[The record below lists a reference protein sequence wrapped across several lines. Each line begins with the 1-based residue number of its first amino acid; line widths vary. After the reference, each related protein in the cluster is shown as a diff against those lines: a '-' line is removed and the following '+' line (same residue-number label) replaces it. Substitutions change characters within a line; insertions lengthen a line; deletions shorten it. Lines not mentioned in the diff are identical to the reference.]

1 MPVARFLLVAA
12 LCALAAC
19 ASREV
24 LVAKSPAV
32 PEGVDLSGTWE
43 LTTDLTDERRKLN
56 AAVRRTD
63 DVDDRAV
70 FRDPVFRDERQ
81 GRMRP
86 RRVRGGM
93 VYVFLTNGE
102 RLKVTQ
108 TAGGLFV
115 SFDRAVVEEYRFGEN
130 RQVRVGPVMA
140 DRVSGWVGDDYVV
153 ETLDDSGMKLT
164 ERWSLSTDGDTLW
177 RMITLRGKDMHEE
190 TVVQTFSRVG

>member
-1 MPVARFLLVAA
+1 MISRRFLLVAA
-12 LCALAAC
+12 LCVLAAC

-24 LVAKSPAV
+24 LVEKSAAV
-32 PEGVDLSGTWE
+32 PEGVDFSGTWA
-43 LTTDLTDERRKLN
+43 LTTDLIDERRKLN
-56 AAVRRTD
+56 TAVRRTD
-63 DVDDRAV
+63 DVKDSDIL
-70 FRDPVFRDERQ
+70 RDPVFRDESQ
-81 GRMRP
+81 GRIRP

-93 VYVFLTNGE
+93 VHVFLTNGKT
-102 RLKVTQ
+102 LKITQ

-177 RMITLRGKDMHEE
+177 RMITLRGKNMEEE
-190 TVVQTFSRVG
+190 TVVQTFARAG